1 MLSVGKPGA
10 ASVYS
15 AIDRA
20 FRYIEL
26 TEHQYLS
33 CQYEWHARFNLFR
46 KQTKREISLG
56 FDPTA
61 IWTGYAFLY

>member
-1 MLSVGKPGA
+1 MISVGKPGA

-20 FRYIEL
+20 FRYIEMI
-26 TEHQYLS
+26 EHQYLS
-33 CQYEWHARFNLFR
+33 CRYEWHAWFNLFR
-46 KQTKREISLG
+46 KQTKRKIALD

-61 IWTGYAFLY
+61 IGTGDAFLS